1 MALTAR
7 ESMLPSRAVSGEFHM
22 EHACSG
28 HVRLR
33 MRCPLP
39 YGVESASYLKT
50 GYSRRGFLLKTRC
63 VMLEPPS

>member
-1 MALTAR
+1 MALTVH

-28 HVRLR
+28 HGCVR

-50 GYSRRGFLLKTRC
+50 GYSHRGFLLKTRFA
-63 VMLEPPS
+63 MLEPPS